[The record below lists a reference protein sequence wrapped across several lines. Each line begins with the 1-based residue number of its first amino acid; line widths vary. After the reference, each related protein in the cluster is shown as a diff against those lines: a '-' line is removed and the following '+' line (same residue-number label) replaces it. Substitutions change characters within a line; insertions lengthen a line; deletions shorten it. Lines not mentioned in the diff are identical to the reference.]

1 MVLADHSMRRLSLV
15 SISGFGPLI
24 AAAATAA
31 VRIVTCERQP
41 RCLTSEATM
50 IIATE
55 VTVTSLMLLLGGRTT
70 FLF

>member
-24 AAAATAA
+24 AAATAA

-50 IIATE
+50 IIAIE
-55 VTVTSLMLLLGGRTT
+55 VTVASLMLLLGGRTT